1 MLPDC
6 KTNRAFCF
14 GDHALRGIGG
24 LFMGCSFQNLTDQ
37 DLAGQDLAGQ
47 DLAGQNIAGKTEPF
61 VNFGPAQFLR
71 YQPLE
76 RA

>member
-1 MLPDC
+1 MLSDI

-14 GDHALRGIGG
+14 GSHALRGIGG
-24 LFMGCSFQNLTDQ
+24 LFMGRVCQNLICQ
-37 DLAGQDLAGQ
+37 DLAGRAEL
-47 DLAGQNIAGKTEPF
+47 F

>member
-47 DLAGQNIAGKTEPF
+47 NIAGKTEPF